1 MRSDLPPPSDPSAP
15 ADPRDAFFDVR
26 GLKRGMGRRVGNAS
40 VFVLLISMTKV
51 VLLFGGIAITAR
63 LIPPAE
69 YGIFALAMPVV
80 AVGLSLTNF
89 GLPQAIVQQKTI
101 THAEV
106 STLFWANAGFA
117 SLGALAI
124 FASAGWAAEIFHQP
138 EVANVY
144 RVTSIVVVLAAIL
157 GQYGAM
163 MRRRLQIA
171 QFEALMLIGE
181 AAGVAVAV
189 ATALMGWSY
198 WALVA
203 QQIAVQGVPVVLAVT
218 RIGWLPSGPHKAR
231 LGEVTGALSFGGYI
245 AGMGIMNR
253 LMSYTGTL
261 IAGAQLGTTAA
272 GLYGRA
278 VRIGNIPPLRIMQPL
293 SGTIMPAL
301 SRLQDDPEAMRAM
314 FVRMISRANLLLVPV
329 AVIMAAGAA
338 PIVTILLG
346 PKWTEATPLMFW
358 MSLMTL
364 RASANHGLRY
374 ALLAHGKSR
383 EIFFN
388 TLARFIVVIATLY
401 FSAPYGLVTMTASYM
416 LVETF
421 ITLPMMMHLALRFTP
436 LNFGCILRASL
447 DGMVFAVVLTAALI
461 IFVNPWLSREPALV
475 QLIGICLL
483 TGLAYAGRVAISPEL
498 RQDVLSVLRQVLSRL
513 PGRGG
518 KPAE

>member
-1 MRSDLPPPSDPSAP
+1 MRSEDHPPSEAP
-15 ADPRDAFFDVR
+15 VYADPRDAYFDVR
-26 GLKRGMGRRVGNAS
+26 GAKRGMGRRVGNAS
-40 VFVLLISMTKV
+40 IVVLLISFAKV
-51 VLLFGGIAITAR
+51 ALLFGGIAVTAR

-69 YGIFALAMPVV
+69 YGVFALAMPVV
-80 AVGLSLTNF
+80 AVALSLTNF

-117 SLGALAI
+117 TLGSLAV
-124 FASAGWAAEIFHQP
+124 FASAGWVARFFHQP
-138 EVANVY
+138 EAANVY
-144 RVTSIVVVLAAIL
+144 RVISVVVLLAAIL
-157 GQYGAM
+157 SQYGAM

-171 QFEALMLIGE
+171 QFEALMLVGE
-181 AAGVAVAV
+181 ATGVAVAV
-189 ATALMGWSY
+189 VTALMGWSY

-203 QQIAVQGVPVVLAVT
+203 QQIAVQGVPVILAVT

-231 LGEVTGALSFGGYI
+231 LGEVRGALSFGGYI
-245 AGMGIMNR
+245 AGQGIMNR
-253 LMSYTGTL
+253 LMTYTGIV
-261 IAGAQLGTTAA
+261 IAGSQLSTTAA

-278 VRIGNIPPLRIMQPL
+278 VRIGNIPQQRIMQPL

-314 FVRMISRANLLLVPV
+314 FVRLISRANLILMPV

-338 PIVTILLG
+338 PVVTLLLG

-358 MSLMTL
+358 MSLMTF
-364 RASANHGLRY
+364 RAGANHGLRY

-388 TLARFIVVIATLY
+388 TVLRFIIVIATLY
-401 FSAPYGLVTMTASYM
+401 FSAPYGLVTMTAAYM
-416 LVETF
+416 LVEALV
-421 ITLPMMMHLALRFTP
+421 TLPMMMALALRFTP

-447 DGMVFAVVLTAALI
+447 DGMVFAVAVAAALI
-461 IFVNPWLSREPALV
+461 VFVNPWLSKQPAVVHLAG
-475 QLIGICLL
+475 LCLL
-483 TGLAYAGRVAISPEL
+483 TGLAYAARVAVSADL
-498 RQDVLSVLRQVLSRL
+498 RQDVLTGLRQIASRR
-513 PGRGG
+513 PGGR

>member
-1 MRSDLPPPSDPSAP
+1 MRSEDPPPSEAP
-15 ADPRDAFFDVR
+15 AYADPRDAYFDVR
-26 GLKRGMGRRVGNAS
+26 GAKRGMGRRVGNAS
-40 VFVLLISMTKV
+40 IFVLLISFAKV
-51 VLLFGGIAITAR
+51 ALLFGGIAVTAR

-80 AVGLSLTNF
+80 AVALSLTNF

-106 STLFWANAGFA
+106 STLFWANLGFA
-117 SLGALAI
+117 TLGALAVFI
-124 FASAGWAAEIFHQP
+124 CAGWAARTFGQP

-144 RVTSIVVVLAAIL
+144 RVVSVSIVLAAVL
-157 GQYGAM
+157 SQYGAM
-163 MRRRLQIA
+163 MRRRLRIA

-189 ATALMGWSY
+189 VTALLGWSY

-203 QQIAVQGVPVVLAVT
+203 QQITVQALPVALAVART
-218 RIGWLPSGPHKAR
+218 GWLPSGPHKAR
-231 LGEVTGALSFGGYI
+231 LGDVRGALSFGGYI
-245 AGMGIMNR
+245 AGQGIMNR
-253 LMSYTGTL
+253 LMTYTGTM

-272 GLYGRA
+272 GLYTRA

-301 SRLQDDPEAMRAM
+301 SRLQDDPVAMQAM
-314 FVRMISRANLLLVPV
+314 FVRLISRANLLLLPV

-338 PIVTILLG
+338 PIVTLLLG
-346 PKWTEATPLMFW
+346 QKWTEATPLMFW
-358 MSLMTL
+358 MSLLTL
-364 RASANHGLRY
+364 RAGANHGLRY

-388 TLARFIVVIATLY
+388 TILRFVIVIATLY
-401 FSAPYGLVTMTASYM
+401 FSAPYGLVTMTAAYM
-416 LVETF
+416 LVEALV
-421 ITLPMMMHLALRFTP
+421 TLPMMMGLALRFTP

-447 DGMVFAVVLTAALI
+447 DGMVFAVVLAAALI
-461 IFVNPWLSREPALV
+461 VLVNPWLSKQPAVVHLAG
-475 QLIGICLL
+475 LCLL
-483 TGLAYAGRVAISPEL
+483 TGLAYAARVAVSADL
-498 RQDVLSVLRQVLSRL
+498 RQDVLTGLRQIASRL
-513 PGRGG
+513 PGGR